1 MGSVADYFRE
11 RFPLPVVITLSVG
24 TAIWLVASTTDEM
37 PSQNNYVITA
47 LITVAFTAFLL
58 RQRVMD
64 EFKDRSHDDANYPN
78 RPVQRGDI
86 THRQLKPIG
95 LLALLIEVSAVTSI
109 AVLANSWQS
118 LLAYLAVLIFSAL
131 TAYEFFAVEWLSR
144 HFTIYFLS
152 HQLIFVFLYIW
163 ALSVFGASHSLQVA
177 LNGFAFMLA
186 MAALEV
192 MRKFEIRRNS
202 AGEIVQDTYLA
213 VWGRSVSVTA
223 LALSFALG
231 GSLLGGFTF
240 PLSLF
245 GLFAGLLIVAVNK
258 SNRAVQAS
266 TILGFFTIGLV
277 AYFS

>member
-1 MGSVADYFRE
+1 MGSAADYFRE
-11 RFPLPVVITLSVG
+11 RFPLPVVITLSGG
-24 TAIWLVASTTDEM
+24 TAIWLVATTTQEI
-37 PSQNNYVITA
+37 PTQRHYLLTT
-47 LITVAFTAFLL
+47 LIAAAFTAFLL

-78 RPVQRGDI
+78 RPVQRGVI
-86 THRQLKPIG
+86 THKQLKPIG
-95 LLALLIEVSAVTSI
+95 LLALVIELCAVTSI

-152 HQLIFVFLYIW
+152 HQLIFVFFYIW
-163 ALSVFGASHSLQVA
+163 ALTIFGASYSLQVA
-177 LNGFAFMLA
+177 LNGFAFLLA

-192 MRKFEIRRNS
+192 MRKFEIRKNT

-213 VWGRSVSVTA
+213 VWGRPISVGV
-223 LALSFALG
+223 LAFSFALG

-240 PLSLF
+240 PLNLL
-245 GLFAGLLIVAVNK
+245 GLASGLLIVVVSRSNK
-258 SNRAVQAS
+258 PVQAA
-266 TILGFFTIGLV
+266 TIVGFFTIGLV

>member
-1 MGSVADYFRE
+1 LGSAADYFRE

-78 RPVQRGDI
+78 RPVQRGVI

-95 LLALLIEVSAVTSI
+95 FIAFLIELSAVI
-109 AVLANSWQS
+109 AIAALSNHWFS
-118 LLAYLAVLIFSAL
+118 LLTYLAVLSFSAL
-131 TAYEFFAVEWLSR
+131 TAYEFFAVEWLNR

-152 HQLIFVFLYIW
+152 HQLIFVFFYIW
-163 ALSVFGASHSLQVA
+163 ALSIFGASYSLQVA

-186 MAALEV
+186 MAALEI

-202 AGEIVQDTYLA
+202 VGEIVKDTYLA
-213 VWGRSVSVTA
+213 VWGRLVSVTA
-223 LALSFALG
+223 LALSFAIG
-231 GSLLGGFTF
+231 GTLLGRFTF
-240 PLSLF
+240 PLSLI
-245 GLFAGLLIVAVNK
+245 GLLAGLLIVAVNK
-258 SNRAVQAS
+258 SNRAVQAA
-266 TILGFFTIGLV
+266 TIVGFFAMGLV